1 MQLVCARS
9 EPREQADHD
18 IAEELQDRRQTVQA
32 IFGISRHD
40 FRSPAAVLQQPL
52 AEVTQHAEM
61 EAGIVELEA
70 ERVLEVDPAPH
81 LVETLIC
88 GDLGQRRGAGV
99 RG

>member
-1 MQLVCARS
+1 
-9 EPREQADHD
+9 
-18 IAEELQDRRQTVQA
+18 
-32 IFGISRHD
+32 
-40 FRSPAAVLQQPL
+40 
-52 AEVTQHAEM
+52 M